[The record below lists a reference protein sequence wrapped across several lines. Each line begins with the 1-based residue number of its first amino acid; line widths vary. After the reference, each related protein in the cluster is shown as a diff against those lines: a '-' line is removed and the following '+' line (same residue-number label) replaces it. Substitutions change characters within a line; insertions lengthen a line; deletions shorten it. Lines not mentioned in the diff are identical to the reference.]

1 MSGYCWTEGI
11 IITILQICPKNHSP
25 WASFFLPRR
34 IDAMATGRQ
43 QLATGQLDSWVTE
56 KSTPMEMAAIQG
68 KAKALTAL
76 EQFTEVKISLICIL
90 YFVFL
95 YTFFCIIVFCSM
107 LSCCRY
113 LHFTLPHSPPPR
125 VGWATLPS
133 HSLPI
138 PCKWKSM
145 ASQVTP
151 QVMLYKMYKLMRDE
165 QGGLEP
171 SQEFQDIL
179 QKLPKDMVS
188 LSKYISL
195 LRSNV
200 P

>member
-1 MSGYCWTEGI
+1 MKKFFNSEELNIVQVSATPMAGKTLLQHAVFYDLDDHVKILLDGGYYYHYHYDFFYKSVQKI
-11 IITILQICPKNHSP
+11 ILPEQV
-25 WASFFLPRR
+25 FLPRR
-34 IDAMATGRQ
+34 IDAMSTGRQ

-138 PCKWKSM
+138 PCK
-145 ASQVTP
+145 
-151 QVMLYKMYKLMRDE
+151 
-165 QGGLEP
+165 
-171 SQEFQDIL
+171 
-179 QKLPKDMVS
+179 
-188 LSKYISL
+188 
-195 LRSNV
+195 
-200 P
+200 

>member
-43 QLATGQLDSWVTE
+43 QLATGQLGSGTTE

-133 HSLPI
+133 HSLDNPWHCRL
-138 PCKWKSM
+138 PHKWCCTKCTSWWEMSKVAWSPVKNFRIVYKSFQKTWWVYLSISPFWGQM
-145 ASQVTP
+145 F
-151 QVMLYKMYKLMRDE
+151 LKKL
-165 QGGLEP
+165 
-171 SQEFQDIL
+171 
-179 QKLPKDMVS
+179 
-188 LSKYISL
+188 
-195 LRSNV
+195 
-200 P
+200 